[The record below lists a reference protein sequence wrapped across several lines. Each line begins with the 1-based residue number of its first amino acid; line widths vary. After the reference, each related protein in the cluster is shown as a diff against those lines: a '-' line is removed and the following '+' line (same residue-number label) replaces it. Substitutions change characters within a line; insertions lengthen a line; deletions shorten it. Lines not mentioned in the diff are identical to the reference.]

1 VRDRNLTL
9 IGAHLTTVADR
20 EASAARWTFQQEAS
34 VFLDFI
40 ARRQLR
46 VDDLVTRRARPSECN
61 AVYEQLASGSSKHTA
76 IVFEW
81 RPETASPRPTAVPAP
96 SPARARA
103 SAAIASSLITPLK
116 IGIVGLGSI
125 GQEHARQAAR
135 AAGISVSALFDTNQ
149 TVSNQL
155 AASLSATSYTS
166 YDALLDS

>member
-40 ARRQLR
+40 ARRRLR
-46 VDDLVTRRARPSECN
+46 VDDLVTRHARPGDCN

-81 RPETASPRPTAVPAP
+81 RPEPAMPTIAAVPP

-103 SAAIASSLITPLK
+103 SAQIASSLITPLK

-125 GQEHARQAAR
+125 GQEHARQAVR
-135 AAGISVSALFDTNQ
+135 ASGVAVTALFDTNQ

-155 AASLSATSYTS
+155 AASLSATSYAS